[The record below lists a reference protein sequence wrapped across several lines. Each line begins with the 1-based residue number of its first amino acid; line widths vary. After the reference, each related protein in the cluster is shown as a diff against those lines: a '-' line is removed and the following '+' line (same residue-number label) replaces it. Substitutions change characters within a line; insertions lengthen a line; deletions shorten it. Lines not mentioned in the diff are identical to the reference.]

1 MINVQ
6 HSVVINRPVE
16 EVFDFVSNVEN
27 IVRWQTGALECSPIS
42 QGPSVVG
49 AKSRYVREV
58 LGNRVEAITEVTE
71 YDPNRKIGFKTD
83 VPLPI
88 EGSYSFEIVEGGAR
102 FTFALQAEPTGMF
115 KLAEGMI
122 TRTVQKQIEDD
133 CNKLKDVLESRVEGA
148 STLL

>member
-58 LGNRVEAITEVTE
+58 LGNRVETIMEVTE
-71 YDPNRKIGFKTD
+71 YDHNRKMGFKAD
-83 VPLPI
+83 APIPI
-88 EGSYSFEIVEGGAR
+88 ESSYSFETVEGGAR
-102 FTFALQAEPTGMF
+102 FTFAVQSEPTGMF

-133 CNKLKDVLESRVEGA
+133 CNKLKDLLES
-148 STLL
+148 